1 MGRFW
6 TVVLGIGVCLSL
18 VLGGPSAHA
27 LEMDVHAHMLW
38 HYEWYGQ
45 KGTSGFFGPYNV
57 DNGGGTRAA
66 NFNFWNGGQFDTN
79 ISTSS
84 TAGWSFFEVAF
95 EPTFRVNR
103 AIKINGK
110 YRIASY
116 GEPVNEDYLTENAPG
131 INTAISEGQW
141 TLFWVTVQTP
151 WGQFV
156 VGKRPWSFGI
166 GLQYAGT
173 GCEWAHT
180 TTESILLNAPFG
192 PLDIGIA
199 YYPFRFAGTSSNQLV
214 TDILGDPYNLPQYAR
229 ASGAVVPGQY
239 YSRADGGGTFSKDF
253 LAYIQYNN
261 GPLNCGILGSYGSYH
276 IGPEAL
282 IDDPNDPLVTR
293 LVPQDSELF
302 HGTAYVKYN
311 NGRFFFNGEA
321 AWVYWTDRWGADPA
335 QVVGFPNTR
344 YAEQWRYAAE
354 WGWLVGPAKVSLLQ
368 VGTPGSD
375 RRNGTLIGKQ
385 PSAFVYHSNYDRRL
399 GNFGLLYPYSWLL
412 ARDYGS
418 GLNAYTLSGWGYM
431 RDAFVLAARLDYAI
445 AANLNVALSLIRA
458 DRTSHGYS
466 WGCIGPNAGLGAFP
480 ATPDGNIN
488 INLNRYPA
496 SPNIPDGSLGTEIGL
511 SMDWKLLEQLV
522 LSINAAYWQPG
533 AWFSYACV
541 DRSVPG
547 WETGTAANL
556 YGTRPMK
563 NIDPVVG
570 GQFLLTVDF

>member
-6 TVVLGIGVCLSL
+6 AVVLGIGICLSF

-95 EPTFRVNR
+95 EPTFRVNQ
-103 AIKINGK
+103 AIRINGK

-166 GLQYAGT
+166 GLQYSGT
-173 GCEWAHT
+173 GCEWGAAS
-180 TTESILLNAPFG
+180 TESLLLNAPLG
-192 PLDIGIA
+192 PLDIGVA

-253 LAYIQYNN
+253 LAYIQYSN

-311 NGRFFFNGEA
+311 NGRFFFNAEA

-354 WGWLVGPAKVSLLQ
+354 WGWLVGPAKLSLLQ
-368 VGTPGSD
+368 VWTPGSD

-385 PSAFVYHSNYDRRL
+385 PSAFVHHSNYDRRL

-418 GLNAYTLSGWGYM
+418 GLNAYTLSAWGYM

-445 AANLNVALSLIRA
+445 AANLNVALSLFRA

-466 WGCIGPNAGLGAFP
+466 WGCIGPNAGRGAFRG
-480 ATPDGNIN
+480 TPDGNIN
-488 INLNRYPA
+488 LNLNRYRD

>member
-6 TVVLGIGVCLSL
+6 AVVLGIGICLSF

-27 LEMDVHAHMLW
+27 LELDVHAHMLW

-95 EPTFRVNR
+95 EPTFRVNQ
-103 AIKINGK
+103 AIRINGK

-166 GLQYAGT
+166 GLQYSGT
-173 GCEWAHT
+173 GCEWGDT

-192 PLDIGIA
+192 PFDVGIA
-199 YYPFRFAGTSSNQLV
+199 YYPFRFAGSSSNQLV
-214 TDILGDPYNLPQYAR
+214 TDVLGDPYNLPEYLR
-229 ASGAVVPGQY
+229 VSGAVIPGQY

-253 LAYIQYNN
+253 LAYIQYSN

-302 HGTAYVKYN
+302 HGSAYVKYN
-311 NGRFFFNGEA
+311 NGRFFFNAEA

-354 WGWLVGPAKVSLLQ
+354 WGWLIGPAKLSLLQ
-368 VGTPGSD
+368 VWTPGSD
-375 RRNGTLIGKQ
+375 RKNGILIGKQ

-399 GNFGLLYPYSWLL
+399 GNFGLFYPYSWLL

-431 RDAFVLAARLDYAI
+431 RDALVLAARLDYAV
-445 AANLNVALSLIRA
+445 AANLNVALSLFRA

-466 WGCIGPNAGLGAFP
+466 WGCIGPNAGRGAFP
-480 ATPDGNIN
+480 GTPDGNIN
-488 INLNRYPA
+488 LNLNRYRD

-511 SMDWKLLEQLV
+511 SMDWKLLEGLV
-522 LSINAAYWQPG
+522 LWINAAYWKPG
-533 AWFSYACV
+533 AWFTYACV

-547 WETGTAANL
+547 WETGTPANL
-556 YGTRPMK
+556 FGTKPMK
-563 NIDPVVG
+563 TIDPVVG
-570 GQFLLTVDF
+570 GQCLLTVDF